1 MKISGRKIASDR
13 VHSIGALGKQTGTK
27 VQTIRYYEQVGLLPV
42 PARTPG
48 NQRLYTH
55 ADADRLAF
63 IRHSRELGFS
73 LDAIRTLLN
82 LSDDP
87 NRSCEQADRIARH
100 HLQEVNARI
109 ESLTVLKAELERMV
123 RQCRRGKIAE
133 CRVIEVLA
141 DHAHCATEDHH
152 KKAVASLA
160 PNVQAIVRLQKHS
173 ET

>member
-1 MKISGRKIASDR
+1 MKIAGRNKTSERAL
-13 VHSIGALGKQTGTK
+13 SIGDLGKQTGTK
-27 VQTIRYYEQVGLLPV
+27 VQTIRYYEQVGLLPA
-42 PARTPG
+42 PARTAG
-48 NQRLYTH
+48 NQRSYTRSH
-55 ADADRLAF
+55 ADRLAF

-73 LDAIRTLLN
+73 LDAIRTLLA

-109 ESLTVLKAELERMV
+109 ESLSVLKAELERMV

-141 DHAHCATEDHH
+141 DHANCATDDHH
-152 KKAVASLA
+152 ASAVASAALERS
-160 PNVQAIVRLQKHS
+160 PRRKR
-173 ET
+173 